1 MDEVFRVVTTL
12 SVQDMRKYQ
21 RFCLCKLQQKRFIY
35 IAILFLLLLLLSGL
49 NSRIAPVFWGSFLM
63 LLLVPALQF
72 LQARKQMRT
81 SPALGAPQTLI
92 VYNDHIQH
100 ITNHSD
106 CAFALDDIL
115 RVCET
120 ADFFYVFMKSTM
132 VFFVSKAGFALG
144 TPEQMSN
151 FFSCKM
157 PDRYRRYFYTNHL

>member
-81 SPALGAPQTLI
+81 SPSLGVPQTLL

-100 ITNHSD
+100 ITNHSN
-106 CAFALDDIL
+106 CAFALDDIH

-120 ADFFYVFMKSTM
+120 ANFFYIFMKLNM
-132 VFFVSKAGFALG
+132 VFVVSKAGFALG
-144 TPEQMSN
+144 TPEQMCN
-151 FFSCKM
+151 FFSYKM
-157 PDRYRRYFYTNHL
+157 PDKYRRYF